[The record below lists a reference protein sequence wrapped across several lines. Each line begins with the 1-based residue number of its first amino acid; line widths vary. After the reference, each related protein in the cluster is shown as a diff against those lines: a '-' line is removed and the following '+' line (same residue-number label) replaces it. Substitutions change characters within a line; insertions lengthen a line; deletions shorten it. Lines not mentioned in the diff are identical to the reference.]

1 MRSSNK
7 SGTVAA
13 FCNSP
18 TLFYADIPCIRVIT
32 MKKTEFISFRTD
44 KETKE
49 ELKKIAESKKWSIS
63 LLVEEIVQEWM
74 EKRSEQAPD
83 SE

>member
-1 MRSSNK
+1 
-7 SGTVAA
+7 
-13 FCNSP
+13 
-18 TLFYADIPCIRVIT
+18 

-49 ELKKIAESKKWSIS
+49 ELKKYAESKKWSIS
-63 LLVEEIVQEWM
+63 LLVEEIVQEWL
-74 EKRSEQAPD
+74 EKRNEQAPD